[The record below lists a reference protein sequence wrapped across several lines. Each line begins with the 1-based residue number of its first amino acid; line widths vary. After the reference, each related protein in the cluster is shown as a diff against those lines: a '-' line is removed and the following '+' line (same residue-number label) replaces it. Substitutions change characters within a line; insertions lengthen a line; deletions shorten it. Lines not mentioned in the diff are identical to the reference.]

1 MHNLPKELPIVLVTG
16 ANGWLGRSA
25 IAVLTERYP
34 QSFQILALTR
44 TKGINHTWSDRMV
57 KYVSY
62 EDVKNL
68 DLPIHG
74 IIHTAFKTQ
83 SYIQN
88 MDLSK
93 YRAENLEIIN
103 WVKVFIENYN
113 PKWAVGI
120 SSGAATKYLEKI
132 SVGEVLEP
140 EDLYGELK
148 VIEERVL
155 FSSHIES
162 VAVGR
167 LWGASGRFMQN
178 YEIYALGQ
186 FIENAINGAEIM
198 VKAATPVFRRYVDV
212 EDFVDVLLNC
222 AWENSRTLLD
232 SGGHLTSIQDL
243 AEEVAKSFRVLGKEN
258 IEVRYLNQIGNG
270 NGQNYFPTSNRFD
283 LLMERYG
290 IISHSIAEQIER
302 TKSAVKVRLD
312 SIK

>member
-1 MHNLPKELPIVLVTG
+1 MHNLPEEPPIVLVTG

-34 QSFQILALTR
+34 QSFQVLALTR
-44 TKGINHTWSDRMV
+44 RKGINHTWSDQMV
-57 KYVSY
+57 KSVSY
-62 EDVKNL
+62 EDLKHL

-88 MDLSK
+88 MDPSQ
-93 YRAENLEIIN
+93 YRAENLETIN
-103 WVKVFIENYN
+103 WLKAFIENQN

-120 SSGAATKYLEKI
+120 SSGAATNYLEKI
-132 SVGEVLEP
+132 SVGEALKP
-140 EDLYGELK
+140 EDIYGELK
-148 VIEERVL
+148 VLEEKVL
-155 FSSHIES
+155 LSSQIES

-178 YEIYALGQ
+178 FEIFALGQ
-186 FIENAINGAEIM
+186 FLENAIKGTEIM
-198 VKAATPVFRRYVDV
+198 VKTSTPVFRRYVDA
-212 EDFVDVLLNC
+212 EDFIDVLLNC

-243 AEEVAKSFRVLGKEN
+243 AEQVAKSFRASGKEN
-258 IEVRYLNQIGNG
+258 MEVRYLDHTGNSDG
-270 NGQNYFPTSNRFD
+270 ENYFPKSNRFD

-290 IISHSIAEQIER
+290 IVGHSIVEQIER
-302 TKSAVKVRLD
+302 TKSAVKARLD
-312 SIK
+312 STK